1 MSDALISC
9 RPASLQWMHSVAS
22 QFDFVTTWQAAD
34 DAVDLS
40 RELGFAPT
48 VPSIPALRPTPRP
61 MITKWV
67 SFSKTVDLRLCTEKV
82 TSDHVVPCG
91 LFQSW
96 PLKPWTL
103 NGSSVDA
110 AHDDADD
117 LWLMQTGSWTLPS
130 SSPIGTNASGLTSP
144 TQDGLADSWSE
155 DVCEKLALMR
165 SPSISKRITS
175 HGLSETGVGSRSFEI
190 RNPSPES
197 LTEQIREVWPE
208 FKYCALRIHV
218 VTPQPQDLTVC
229 LHLVVEFV
237 LVGDEPHC
245 NLVATLEETV
255 IWDSFGQPDVCRVAT
270 YFQQRLHHLDIMK
283 SFHVICRRAKYICNI
298 RVLGR
303 LLPLDHMRVIVPGT
317 FVQVH
322 AFPPQFHESASLADY
337 FAGMGPFYED
347 SMAILSEV
355 HTPSMAWRFHLLT
368 PDGYLGVAETPVPL
382 THAASPSSV
391 ADLAF
396 SQWTLELP
404 GALTYAGLVRP
415 ESVVQNFTAYDPEAP
430 GTPCLVQIS
439 VDDHLGLPTPPPVA
453 SALPSVCTVQDI
465 IAAINAQWLNDVIGV
480 SISVFDGFL
489 TFDVGDRFRPKLGSS
504 YTIYV
509 EASGHDEVSTL
520 QLVKRNQ
527 LVCYGLPVVES
538 PPLHAV
544 VRRPCDDTVSCPICP
559 SSTRLLDEWIEQ
571 TTIQPRTTD
580 VPLEHTQDD
589 VEPLLIID
597 EWEQLIHILSQFVE
611 SRADDLH
618 LSMHGLLWNDVG
630 VRYATAYPDIASI
643 RASVI
648 HAWEDFLRA
657 GLVGYMHL
665 TRPQERLQW
674 NELQLIVEMR
684 PAEVEPPGGGI
695 PILRRISWHYLN
707 DAPQQLAVYQTS
719 GMALYAF
726 LAQAGLTNVC
736 LTPGSREC
744 NLYVEQSLQS
754 PLAPVRLHP
763 GSLVEIFL
771 HGVEEGG
778 EADESGL
785 MQQPRPS
792 RSPDLVPTRLL
803 GLNHINSLFH
813 ANPDEALV
821 VQLRRNWPLSTSRPD
836 DLEAVHFVAFPPVPT
851 EQVYLVHFR
860 HDRFS
865 QAHVD
870 DVLILVT
877 MSFTA
882 PDGSRIQKARV
893 LWGPKRATR
902 SQFLDFLR
910 LGWFCD
916 QSTVL
921 CWTYLNNQPWMEQA
935 SLTRRLEFGDHL
947 RVQIRSDSIQWSDIE
962 YAEEVSCSRRI
973 FVDSPIQSVSN
984 PHGAVEDEDDHS
996 EPNSRSR
1003 SRSRGHEEPSDEEA
1017 YFDEDGESEVE
1028 SHSLIQ
1034 LAAHRH
1040 RSRQTLSDKQPST
1053 SDQNPHVFD
1062 RWCGG
1067 GSCGGE
1073 DCSDITP
1080 IAVLLAEPV
1089 PQSPSW
1095 KRRLFDAS
1103 PSSSEV
1109 TALRDFL
1116 ADVQPWPETAFSREW
1131 RPTSSSP

>member
-9 RPASLQWMHSVAS
+9 RPSSLQWMHSVAS

-61 MITKWV
+61 MITKRV

-190 RNPSPES
+190 RNLSPES

-208 FKYCALRIHV
+208 FKDCALRIHV

-368 PDGYLGVAETPVPL
+368 PDGYLGVAETMVPL

-415 ESVVQNFTAYDPEAP
+415 ESVVQNFIAYDPEAP

-489 TFDVGDRFRPKLGSS
+489 TFDAGDRFRPKLGSS

-509 EASGHDEVSTL
+509 DASGHDEVSTL

-544 VRRPCDDTVSCPICP
+544 VRRPCDDAVSCPICP

-580 VPLEHTQDD
+580 EPLEHTQDD

-597 EWEQLIHILSQFVE
+597 EWEQLIHILSHFVE

-648 HAWEDFLRA
+648 HAWEDFLRRT
-657 GLVGYMHL
+657 G
-665 TRPQERLQW
+665 W
-674 NELQLIVEMR
+674 
-684 PAEVEPPGGGI
+684 
-695 PILRRISWHYLN
+695 
-707 DAPQQLAVYQTS
+707 
-719 GMALYAF
+719 LYA
-726 LAQAGLTNVC
+726 
-736 LTPGSREC
+736 SH
-744 NLYVEQSLQS
+744 SS
-754 PLAPVRLHP
+754 
-763 GSLVEIFL
+763 
-771 HGVEEGG
+771 
-778 EADESGL
+778 SGK
-785 MQQPRPS
+785 
-792 RSPDLVPTRLL
+792 
-803 GLNHINSLFH
+803 I
-813 ANPDEALV
+813 
-821 VQLRRNWPLSTSRPD
+821 
-836 DLEAVHFVAFPPVPT
+836 
-851 EQVYLVHFR
+851 
-860 HDRFS
+860 
-865 QAHVD
+865 
-870 DVLILVT
+870 
-877 MSFTA
+877 
-882 PDGSRIQKARV
+882 
-893 LWGPKRATR
+893 
-902 SQFLDFLR
+902 
-910 LGWFCD
+910 
-916 QSTVL
+916 
-921 CWTYLNNQPWMEQA
+921 
-935 SLTRRLEFGDHL
+935 
-947 RVQIRSDSIQWSDIE
+947 
-962 YAEEVSCSRRI
+962 
-973 FVDSPIQSVSN
+973 
-984 PHGAVEDEDDHS
+984 AVE
-996 EPNSRSR
+996 
-1003 SRSRGHEEPSDEEA
+1003 
-1017 YFDEDGESEVE
+1017 
-1028 SHSLIQ
+1028 
-1034 LAAHRH
+1034 
-1040 RSRQTLSDKQPST
+1040 
-1053 SDQNPHVFD
+1053 
-1062 RWCGG
+1062 
-1067 GSCGGE
+1067 
-1073 DCSDITP
+1073 
-1080 IAVLLAEPV
+1080 
-1089 PQSPSW
+1089 
-1095 KRRLFDAS
+1095 
-1103 PSSSEV
+1103 
-1109 TALRDFL
+1109 
-1116 ADVQPWPETAFSREW
+1116 
-1131 RPTSSSP
+1131 